1 LGPLPQMS
9 HVDAIAVLLEY
20 LKPYAIRVQQ
30 AERVSRGGRI
40 EPIRYAGVPA
50 LSFLRVNFSL

>member
-1 LGPLPQMS
+1 MS

-30 AERVSRGGRI
+30 AERVSSQGRI
-40 EPIRYAGVPA
+40 EPIRKAGVPA
-50 LSFLRVNFSL
+50 LINLRVNFPV